1 MNLLLKDM
9 KEHAFLLEIQR
20 LAVEMD
26 SLIDKYDVR
35 DKVISVMVTGLID
48 EKEYGESQLKAI
60 YSYSLDSRNELE
72 SIMEFID
79 ATWSSE
85 ESASHAPEDEGYDGI
100 DELLDGT
107 GIELE

>member
-26 SLIDKYDVR
+26 LLIDKYDVR

-85 ESASHAPEDEGYDGI
+85 ESDSHSPEDEGYDGI
-100 DELLDGT
+100 DDLLDGT